1 MKLDKN
7 IVKLQENQVLH
18 TFENSDQVYYHNR
31 GIYIEFRGK
40 RRVLSTSVLNGGIS
54 EELQG
59 VFNFNCLADQ
69 YECRLTEDTY
79 EKELAYNAKQI
90 GLYAQ
95 KVTGLSTAAWMEHLS
110 IQKET
115 FEGLQVTAIVTGGV
129 DKNAVR
135 VGDLASYYEKDG
147 VFHMINSKE
156 KVSHGTI
163 NIILY
168 INKNLAPGVLTRA
181 LVTCSEAK
189 VVALQ
194 EMMIG
199 SLYSDGIATGSGTDG
214 TIIISDSCSL
224 ESLTDA
230 SEHSK
235 LGELI
240 GKTVKNAVK
249 EALYL
254 QTGACGPRQHKL
266 TERGKRY
273 GITLGS
279 LWSCYMK
286 DQKEFDSLSGTT
298 FSSLCEFEEC
308 LAYRDSDSNPVVWLS
323 LYLHLLDQY
332 KWGLLEWGEVV
343 RETEQLTKSLL
354 WIEENRLIRW
364 IFMINFKQDV
374 ETELI
379 ERAKRSIIVL
389 LLLANK

>member
-1 MKLDKN
+1 MKLDRN
-7 IVKLQENQVLH
+7 MAKLHANQVLH
-18 TFENSDQVYYHNR
+18 TFTNGDQLQYHNR
-31 GIYIEFRGK
+31 GIWIEFQEK
-40 RRVLSTSVLNGGIS
+40 RRVLSTSVLNGGVR
-54 EELQG
+54 EDLQG

-69 YECRLTEDTY
+69 YECELTEDTY

-90 GLYAQ
+90 GLNKE
-95 KVTGLSTAAWMEHLS
+95 KVTGLSTAAWVEYLS
-110 IQKET
+110 IQEES
-115 FEGLQVTAIVTGGV
+115 FEGLRVTAIVTGGV

-135 VGDLASYYEKDG
+135 VGDPASYYEKDG
-147 VFHMINSKE
+147 VFHMMDAKK

-163 NIILY
+163 NILLY

-194 EMMIG
+194 EIMIG

-214 TIIISDSCSL
+214 TIIISDSTSV

-240 GKTVKNAVK
+240 GRTVKNAVK

-266 TERGKRY
+266 SERGKRY

-279 LWSCYMK
+279 LWNCYL
-286 DQKEFDSLSGTT
+286 QHKEELDSFGGKS
-298 FSSLCEFEEC
+298 FSSLCEFEDRIN
-308 LAYRDSDSNPVVWLS
+308 YMDTDSNPVVWLS

-332 KWGLLEWGEVV
+332 KWGLLEWGEIV
-343 RETEQLTKSLL
+343 RETEQLTRTVLRL
-354 WIEENRLIRW
+354 EENQQTKWL
-364 IFMINFKQDV
+364 FSINFTNDV

-379 ERAKRSIIVL
+379 ERAKRSIIL
-389 LLLANK
+389 LL